1 MRRALAVVVAS
12 IAAHVL
18 VAAFAL
24 ETGRGP
30 WQHSCTLIGADSGV
44 VVGFE
49 DVSNAHPRQRL
60 RIEACVNDACTTRET
75 TRGKAPTLVTV
86 GGESLHN
93 ETPVE
98 VAVKISDESGRLV
111 FDDRATVT
119 PTKKQPNGPD
129 CEPTVWVGRVLAT
142 VGGDLAVP
150 AAEE

>member
-1 MRRALAVVVAS
+1 
-12 IAAHVL
+12 
-18 VAAFAL
+18 
-24 ETGRGP
+24 
-30 WQHSCTLIGADSGV
+30 
-44 VVGFE
+44 
-49 DVSNAHPRQRL
+49 
-60 RIEACVNDACTTRET
+60 
-75 TRGKAPTLVTV
+75 VTV

-142 VGGDLAVP
+142 VGGDLVVP